1 MSVIQISV
9 FIENREGRLA
19 EVSQLLSSK
28 AINIRSLSLAD
39 SSDFGVLRL
48 IVDDPT
54 SCLKVLQEAG
64 FVARTSE
71 VLALEIEDRPGG
83 LDRVLSLFSSQGI
96 NVEYMYA
103 FVEKSHDNAI
113 VIFKTGD
120 NARAVALASEN
131 GIPLLAG
138 DSLAQL

>member
-1 MSVIQISV
+1 MSVTQVSV

-19 EVSQLLSSK
+19 EVSRLLSGK
-28 AINIRSLSLAD
+28 GINIRSLSLAD

-48 IVDDPT
+48 IVDNPEQ
-54 SCLKVLQEAG
+54 CIQVLQENG
-64 FVARTSE
+64 FVARATP

-83 LDRVLSLFSSQGI
+83 LDRVLSLFSSNGI

-120 NARAVALASEN
+120 NGRALDLASRE
-131 GIPLLAG
+131 GIPVIRGEALF
-138 DSLAQL
+138 SR